1 MSDAHAAAAPRSL
14 RSSAGVMWATVT
26 WAIAKRSV
34 VLISRLPSAFFP
46 SLIMPVFLTVA
57 FAGAFSGIVDIPGFP
72 AEKALDWFIP
82 MTTVQGAAFAG
93 VTTGM
98 GLARDLESG
107 FYDRLLASPASR
119 GSLLSGTLL
128 AAMFRSFA
136 PLTLLTL
143 GGVIA
148 GANFHAGPAAVV
160 TLAIACLGVSLAA
173 GAWSI
178 GLALRFKTMQIA
190 PLMQTGMFLGVFLST
205 AQMPMNLLSGWLHEV
220 ARFNPVT
227 NVLTLAR
234 QGFLGDITWAA
245 TWPGLIAIAGLGA
258 ALVLFAA
265 RGMAKV
271 IP

>member
-1 MSDAHAAAAPRSL
+1 MSRAQAVAAPRTL
-14 RSSAGVMWATVT
+14 RMSAAAMWVNIT

-34 VLISRLPSAFFP
+34 ILITRLPSAFFP
-46 SLIMPVFLTVA
+46 SLIMPVFLTIS
-57 FAGAFSGIVDIPGFP
+57 FSGAFSGIVNVPGFP

-82 MTTVQGAAFAG
+82 MTTIQGAAFTG

-128 AAMFRSFA
+128 AAMLRSFA
-136 PLTLLTL
+136 PVVLLSL
-143 GGVIA
+143 VAFFA
-148 GANFHAGPAAVV
+148 GANFHAGPASVLM
-160 TLAIACLGVSLAA
+160 LAIACLGVSLSA
-173 GAWSI
+173 GAWAV
-178 GLALRFKTMQIA
+178 GLALRFKTMQIT

-205 AQMPMNLLSGWLHEV
+205 AQMPIHLLTGWLHDV
-220 ARFNPVT
+220 ARFNPMT
-227 NVLTLAR
+227 NVLGLAR
-234 QGFLGDITWAA
+234 QGFLGGITWDVTA
-245 TWPGLIAIAGLGA
+245 AGLLSMAGMA
-258 ALVLFAA
+258 AVLVAFAA